1 MPKRRATRIKME
13 NPPDFNE
20 PITLLR
26 DCEAILIPEGTSI
39 NLKEGTAVYV
49 TQALGGSVTVNV
61 NGNLARIPPHNVDA
75 IGLEVEAVSADAES
89 TGDGTVD
96 EAMVWDQLRTC
107 YDPEIPINIV
117 ELGLIYRCEINP
129 LDGGGHLVDIDM
141 TLTAPGCGM
150 GPFLV
155 DDVEQKLV
163 QVPNVSEVKVELV
176 FDPIWNPEMMSEA
189 ARLQTGLY

>member
-1 MPKRRATRIKME
+1 MN
-13 NPPDFNE
+13 NPHEFNE

-26 DCEAILIPEGTSI
+26 DCEATLIPEGASI
-39 NLKEGTAVYV
+39 TLREGTAVYV

-61 NGNLARIPPHNVDA
+61 DGNLARIPPQSVDA
-75 IGLEVEAVSADAES
+75 IGLEIEALPAES
-89 TGDGTVD
+89 RAPSGDGRVD
-96 EAMVWDQLRTC
+96 EALLWDQMSTC

-117 ELGLIYRCEINP
+117 ELGLIYRCEVLPI
-129 LDGGGHLVDIDM
+129 DGGGNLVDIDM

-155 DDVEQKLV
+155 DDVEQKLA
-163 QVPNVSEVKVELV
+163 QVPNVSEVRVELV
-176 FDPIWNPEMMSEA
+176 FEPMWNPEMMSEA

>member
-1 MPKRRATRIKME
+1 MN
-13 NPPDFNE
+13 NPNDFNE
-20 PITLLR
+20 AITLKR
-26 DCEAILIPEGTSI
+26 DCEAVLIPDGASI
-39 NLKEGTAVYV
+39 TLREGTAVYV

-61 NGNLARIPPHNVDA
+61 NGNLARIPPDSVDA
-75 IGLEVEAVSADAES
+75 IGLEVEAMPADAAAPS
-89 TGDGTVD
+89 GDGTVN
-96 EAMVWDQLRTC
+96 EAMVWDQLSTC

-117 ELGLIYRCEINP
+117 ELGLIYRCEVSP
-129 LDGGGHLVDIDM
+129 LEEGGNRVDIDM

-155 DDVEQKLV
+155 DDVVYKLR
-163 QVPNVSEVKVELV
+163 QVPNVSEVRVELV